1 VPILCSGYKEA
12 KQLLLLLPSNAV
24 LDLEGNMHPAVN
36 GGLLTNNL
44 AQALRALGRTGR
56 NSAIRRIS
64 TRFSRLVGN
73 TQVQVV
79 EALRGQDGTAAAG
92 VFDPSTNTIYLD
104 SVTGLN
110 PHVVIHEMSHAL
122 TSAELANPQSPLR
135 QRVSELFNKALPYMG
150 SIQGSAN
157 LDEFAAESMSN
168 HMFREEM
175 ARIHPNGNPMSTWQL
190 FSNSVKNFL
199 RRLIGL
205 DPKAYGMLS
214 EIDQVL
220 DAILA
225 PAPQFR
231 DAGQLYMNSLPNGV
245 SPDL

>member
-1 VPILCSGYKEA
+1 
-12 KQLLLLLPSNAV
+12 
-24 LDLEGNMHPAVN
+24 MHPAVN

-150 SIQGSAN
+150 SIQGSAK
-157 LDEFAAESMSN
+157 
-168 HMFREEM
+168 
-175 ARIHPNGNPMSTWQL
+175 I
-190 FSNSVKNFL
+190 
-199 RRLIGL
+199 
-205 DPKAYGMLS
+205 
-214 EIDQVL
+214 
-220 DAILA
+220 
-225 PAPQFR
+225 
-231 DAGQLYMNSLPNGV
+231 
-245 SPDL
+245 